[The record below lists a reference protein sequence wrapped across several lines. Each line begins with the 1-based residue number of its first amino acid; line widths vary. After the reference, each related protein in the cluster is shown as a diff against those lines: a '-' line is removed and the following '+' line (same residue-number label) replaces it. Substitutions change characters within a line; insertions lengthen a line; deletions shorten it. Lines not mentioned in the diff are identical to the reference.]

1 MQREYQDQCEST
13 PDPFIRYTYPKLLD
27 ESRAAVAKVINA
39 PVDGVV
45 FVPNATTGVNTVLRN
60 IVWNEGDE
68 ILYFKYEFIDPLVL
82 SALLLLLELL
92 HLGLKVTI
100 TEIISM
106 LEQLWKPSRILKLSP
121 LIQSLYSLFSFYLSK
136 YQISPLI

>member
-1 MQREYQDQCEST
+1 MQREYQDLCEST

-106 LEQLWKPSRILKLSP
+106 IEQLWKPSRILKLSP
-121 LIQSLYSLFSFYLSK
+121 LIRSLYSLFSLYLGNIK
-136 YQISPLI
+136 ISPLI